1 VEAKLKEEN
10 LVNHPPWV
18 DKTIELYEA
27 ATVRHGIIV
36 VGPSGNFF
44 SFSSILIRSLLD
56 YTNKFVCGAS
66 FHSLYRL
73 GVGKS
78 CCRDNLQI

>member
-1 VEAKLKEEN
+1 MRAAVEAKLKEEN

-36 VGPSGNFF
+36 VGPSGINN
-44 SFSSILIRSLLD
+44 R
-56 YTNKFVCGAS
+56 T
-66 FHSLYRL
+66 
-73 GVGKS
+73 GKK
-78 CCRDNLQI
+78 